1 MNNGSAIKKNK
12 KSKLDAIFV
21 MVVFM
26 LFVCCLL
33 LVTLAFARVYKSS
46 SEKINDRFDN
56 STAVSFIM
64 KNLRSYDKAD
74 SMSVAEYEGKS
85 VLCLYETIEDS
96 EYVTYIYQNDGML
109 CELFADSHFPFSADD
124 GEVLLPCE
132 AFSISIKD
140 SIVSFS
146 VTSGGNVTHQRYFL
160 RSNAE
165 RTV

>member
-1 MNNGSAIKKNK
+1 MNNGSAIQRNK

-46 SEKINDRFDN
+46 SEKINNRFDN

-64 KNLRSYDKAD
+64 KNLRSYDKVD
-74 SMSVAEYEGKS
+74 SISVTEYEGKN
-85 VLCLYETIEDS
+85 VLCLYETIENS

-109 CELFADSHFPFSADD
+109 CELFADSHYPFSAED
-124 GEVLLPCE
+124 GEILLPCE
-132 AFSISIKD
+132 SFSIDIKD
-140 SIVSFS
+140 NIVSFS
-146 VTSGGNVTHQRYFL
+146 VTSGGKVTDQRYFL
-160 RSNAE
+160 RSDAE